1 MTISDGP
8 GPTAA
13 YDGNL
18 MAGPLSELF
27 ALDVSVAVVRCRG
40 CGVNAEVATLRVYGP
55 DPGLVGRCPGCDD
68 VLVRVVRTP
77 DAVWLDL
84 GGVTSLRVPAP
95 AVPPSG
101 GTSGAPGRS

>member
-40 CGVNAEVATLRVYGP
+40 CGANAEVATLRVYGT

-84 GGVTSLRVPAP
+84 GGVTSLRVPAAPMTPDEREGLP
-95 AVPPSG
+95 AQ
-101 GTSGAPGRS
+101 T

>member
-1 MTISDGP
+1 MTIPGGP
-8 GPTAA
+8 VAAAA

-27 ALDVSVAVVRCRG
+27 ALDVTVAVVRCRG
-40 CGVNAEVATLRVYGP
+40 CGTAAEVATLRVYGP
-55 DPGLVGRCPGCDD
+55 EPGLVGRCSGCDD
-68 VLVRVVRTP
+68 VLVRIVRTL

-95 AVPPSG
+95 LASSG
-101 GTSGAPGRS
+101 HAGPGADGT